1 MFLIIFNFTTTTMTQ
16 EEIINTITT
25 CSGMVGMKEFER
37 LYKDQFINWFWYN
50 IQYNSEESKKQGMEL
65 INYLRRT
72 NDMTYGDFDKK
83 YNKRDYRRVILS
95 TSIIDMNGNILF
107 QGTIDEVAEYW
118 DEHVEFIWQDNKVI
132 DEKINGVSAITTNI
146 GHTDTY
152 AKYCFNKL
160 NFNVI

>member
-1 MFLIIFNFTTTTMTQ
+1 MTQ

-25 CSGMVGMKEFER
+25 CSGMTGITEFER
-37 LYKDQFINWFWYN
+37 LPKDYFLKWFLYN
-50 IQYNSEESKKQGMEL
+50 IQYNSESSKKQGLEL
-65 INYLRRT
+65 IEYLKNT
-72 NDMTYGDFDKK
+72 KDMTYGDFNKK
-83 YNKRDYRRVILS
+83 YNKRDYRGVILS

-107 QGTIDEVAEYW
+107 QGTIDEVGEYW
-118 DEHVEFIWQDNKVI
+118 DEHVELIWQDNKVI
-132 DEKINGVSAITTNI
+132 DEKIDGVSAITTNI